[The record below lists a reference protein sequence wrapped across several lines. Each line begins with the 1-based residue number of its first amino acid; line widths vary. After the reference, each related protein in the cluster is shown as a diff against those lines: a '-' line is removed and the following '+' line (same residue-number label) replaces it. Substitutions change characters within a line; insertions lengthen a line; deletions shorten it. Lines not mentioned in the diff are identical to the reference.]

1 MLVQPITKPFKSMT
15 RSPSLDTSDLMSRG
29 LLHLVIMQADCV
41 ATRSADAAART
52 IHPKTAQLHVLAV
65 VADLDLAGRAS

>member
-1 MLVQPITKPFKSMT
+1 MLVQPITKPLKSMT
-15 RSPSLDTSDLMSRG
+15 RSPSIDTSVLTSRS

-65 VADLDLAGRAS
+65 VADLGLAGRAS